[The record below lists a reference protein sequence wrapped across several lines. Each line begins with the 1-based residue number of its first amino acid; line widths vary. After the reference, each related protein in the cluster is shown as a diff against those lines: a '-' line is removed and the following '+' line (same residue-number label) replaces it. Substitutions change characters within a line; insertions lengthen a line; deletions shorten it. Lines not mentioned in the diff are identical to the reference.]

1 MENMYGNCDE
11 VSLNTIFLE
20 YARANNMFYSHNEKN
35 KWNLWKNKAGLILT
49 FIVNKGKMIPCLVG
63 KKSETMGKFYCSCSR
78 DVEEYVR
85 EYVKH
90 YLETLRDLLI
100 EEQEERKLE
109 PKVLTRR
116 RRKVRETP
124 IKGQVSF
131 EDLL

>member
-35 KWNLWKNKAGLILT
+35 KWNLWKNKA
-49 FIVNKGKMIPCLVG
+49 PCLVG